1 MKFILRKQN
10 LTSRHSRHSQK
21 RRRRFWE
28 IVPSFLLV
36 VCVIAALIFNGLES
50 ERALGVM
57 EPSVNV
63 QSPLYAEGGQIA
75 SQDQLN
81 KLLQDQLDAWKKV
94 IQDELFSDRERQELG
109 EKVLDTI
116 ECIKLVS
123 HRLSAQI
130 DDVAQIDRVAQ
141 IYSRIYIFQKS
152 TEIIQTLTLISKKTS
167 EEVVLTS
174 FWIEFGKIL
183 EQSVD
188 WFRNH
193 TDEQIA
199 KTWAIGYLGYFY
211 EVQHSLP
218 GRIPQDA
225 DLDNARKLTEEA
237 LKIAEATM
245 QRAISYR
252 WEWQLGRIYNSELER
267 DPSSKEYL
275 EKAIDFYALAYK
287 DIQVLRREILPASR
301 ENQFT
306 FRDRVEPLYREYV
319 SLLLKQPDWQQKQI
333 DDRNVRQIISSLQL
347 AELENFL
354 ECNLQFESRDYGNID
369 NVIEQD
375 RTVALIYP
383 IILKDR
389 LEVLLKLPGQPTLE
403 RRTQYIEKQ
412 VVENT
417 LSELRLNL
425 EKPYFSSSYGVPA
438 AKKVYDWLI
447 RPFEEAQPQL
457 LDQNNIK
464 TLVFVLDG
472 ALRNVPMAA
481 LCAEVESD
489 RCKTYLIEKYAI
501 ALSPTLQI
509 PEDAPR
515 PPRKAFIAG
524 LVEQPEDSNFGRLE
538 YVTEE
543 INSVK
548 SSFSDPTVLQKLSK
562 DALKRADLASYD
574 VVHLATHSEFG
585 GDLENT
591 FILTADARIKLT
603 TFPDL
608 FRSRSDD
615 LINLLVLS
623 SCETATGNNREV
635 LGIAGAS
642 IQAGARSVLATL
654 WSIDDSATSVLMKDF
669 YEGYVGDK
677 SSHEGLTKVKAL
689 QRAQIDLLKQPLL
702 YKPSYWAAYVLVGDW
717 R

>member
-63 QSPLYAEGGQIA
+63 QSPPYVEENQIA

-94 IQDELFSDRERQELG
+94 IQDELFSNKERQELHKKIQDIK
-109 EKVLDTI
+109 EKHTGQNS
-116 ECIKLVS
+116 S
-123 HRLSAQI
+123 HLSVQV
-130 DDVAQIDRVAQ
+130 DGVAQ

-152 TEIIQTLTLISKKTS
+152 TEIIQTLISKKTS
-167 EEVVLTS
+167 EEVVLPS
-174 FWIEFGKIL
+174 FWMEFGKIL
-183 EQSVD
+183 AQSVD
-188 WFRNH
+188 WSRKGTN
-193 TDEQIA
+193 EQIA

-252 WEWQLGRIYNSELER
+252 WEWQLGRIYNTELER

-481 LCAEVESD
+481 LCAEVEGD

-509 PEDAPR
+509 PEDASR

-524 LVEQPEDSNFGRLE
+524 LVEKPEDPNFGRLE

-548 SSFSDPTVLQKLSK
+548 SSFSDSTVLQQLSK

-574 VVHLATHSEFG
+574 VVHLATHSVFGNTLKDTFVLTDDGKIDLSEFPAFF
-585 GDLENT
+585 ESSSKN
-591 FILTADARIKLT
+591 A
-603 TFPDL
+603 
-608 FRSRSDD
+608 
-615 LINLLVLS
+615 INLLVLS
-623 SCETATGNNREV
+623 ACETAEGNDREV

-642 IQAGARSVLATL
+642 IQSGARSTLATL
-654 WSIDDSATSVLMKDF
+654 WSIQGSLTADLMQQF
-669 YEGYVGDK
+669 YK
-677 SSHEGLTKVKAL
+677 SWIDEGLTKAEAL
-689 QRAQIDLLKQPLL
+689 RRAQLKFLEVPSV
-702 YKPSYWAAYVLVGDW
+702 YKPSHWAPYVLVGDW

>member
-36 VCVIAALIFNGLES
+36 VCVIAALIFNGLQS

-63 QSPLYAEGGQIA
+63 QSPPYVEENQIA

-94 IQDELFSDRERQELG
+94 IQDELFSNKERQELHKKIQDIK
-109 EKVLDTI
+109 EKHTGQNS
-116 ECIKLVS
+116 S
-123 HRLSAQI
+123 HLSVQV
-130 DDVAQIDRVAQ
+130 DGVAQ

-152 TEIIQTLTLISKKTS
+152 TEIIQTLISKKTS
-167 EEVVLTS
+167 EEVVLPS
-174 FWIEFGKIL
+174 FWMEFGKIL
-183 EQSVD
+183 AQSVD
-188 WFRNH
+188 WSRKGTN
-193 TDEQIA
+193 EQIA

-252 WEWQLGRIYNSELER
+252 WEWQLGRIHNTELER

-481 LCAEVESD
+481 LCAEVEGD

-524 LVEQPEDSNFGRLE
+524 LVEKPEDPNFGRLE
-538 YVTEE
+538 YVKAE

-591 FILTADARIKLT
+591 FILTADARITLT

-677 SSHEGLTKVKAL
+677 SSREGLTKVKAL